1 MKKNYFK
8 LFALCMVAVVA
19 LFAFAGCG
27 NDTDQNQGSNKA
39 GDDESKVFIIGSIGP
54 LTGGAASYGNSA
66 KQGEEIAVAEI
77 NAAGGVAGYTFQLM
91 PEDDQHDAEK
101 AVSAYNTL
109 MDKV

>member
-1 MKKNYFK
+1 MKKNYLK

-27 NDTDQNQGSNKA
+27 NDNDQTQGSGNT

-66 KQGEEIAVAEI
+66 KIGRAHV
-77 NAAGGVAGYTFQLM
+77 
-91 PEDDQHDAEK
+91 
-101 AVSAYNTL
+101 
-109 MDKV
+109 

>member
-66 KQGEEIAVAEI
+66 KQGEEIGRAHV
-77 NAAGGVAGYTFQLM
+77 
-91 PEDDQHDAEK
+91 
-101 AVSAYNTL
+101 
-109 MDKV
+109 